1 MLNDLIFLIFNLT
14 SDNHF
19 SPNTWNGLSLHPS
32 QVCTLNVSDRRQASL
47 PEAGCSEIG
56 IVPERGAEAA

>member
-1 MLNDLIFLIFNLT
+1 MLNALIFLIFPLT

-19 SPNTWNGLSLHPS
+19 SPNTQNGLSLHPS
-32 QVCTLNVSDRRQASL
+32 QVCTLNVSDRTQASL

-56 IVPERGAEAA
+56 TMPERRTEAA